1 MKRFAIIAA
10 LTLLMGIAGEA
21 TAQRLTD
28 VPDLTGKIIYGGTI
42 GGGLSGRYLNLS
54 LAPQIGYRVFNP
66 WEVGVR
72 GSYSL
77 QCQFDQFNGTLS
89 SHYFGV
95 GPYTNFQIYKGL
107 FVHVEDEVMYGFTR
121 WNHETS
127 AGHWFNT
134 LFAGG
139 GYRQYTRAGSYAY
152 FLILYNLS
160 WNVIQIDGWQTPYG
174 SPFTIRVGY
183 CF

>member
-66 WEVGVR
+66 WA
-72 GSYSL
+72 
-77 QCQFDQFNGTLS
+77 TL
-89 SHYFGV
+89 
-95 GPYTNFQIYKGL
+95 
-107 FVHVEDEVMYGFTR
+107 
-121 WNHETS
+121 
-127 AGHWFNT
+127 
-134 LFAGG
+134 
-139 GYRQYTRAGSYAY
+139 
-152 FLILYNLS
+152 LI
-160 WNVIQIDGWQTPYG
+160 WQP
-174 SPFTIRVGY
+174 P
-183 CF
+183 